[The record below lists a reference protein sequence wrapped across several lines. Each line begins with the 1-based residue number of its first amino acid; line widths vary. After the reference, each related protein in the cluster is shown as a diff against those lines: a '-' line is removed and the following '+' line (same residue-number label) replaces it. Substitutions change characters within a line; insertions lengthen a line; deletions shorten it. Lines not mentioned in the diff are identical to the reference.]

1 MSDLRPASPASEEK
15 FDQVIEAGRAES
27 RYWRDLWQY
36 RELFYFLSWRD
47 ILVRYKQTVLGI
59 AWAVI
64 RPLIT
69 MAIFTVIFGRLAKMP
84 DEGVPYPVLVFA
96 GMLPWQ
102 LFSTSLSEASNSLI
116 GNANLVSKVYF
127 PRLIVPTSS
136 VMVCGVDFLI
146 NSVIFAGLL
155 AWYGVVPSWPI
166 LFLPLFVLLGF
177 AAAIGAGLW
186 LAALN
191 VNYRDFR
198 YVVPFLVQFGL
209 YVSPVGFSSSV
220 VPESWRLLYSL
231 NPMVCVVDG
240 FRWSVFGPQRPF
252 DPVSCGLGVSIIALL
267 LLSGIWFFRRTER
280 SFADTI

>member
-1 MSDLRPASPASEEK
+1 MSDLPSVSPAPEEK
-15 FDQVIEAGRAES
+15 FDQVIEAGRAER

-47 ILVRYKQTVLGI
+47 ILVRYKQTVLGV

-69 MAIFTVIFGRLAKMP
+69 MAIFTVVFGRLAKMP
-84 DEGVPYPVLVFA
+84 SEGVPYPVLVFA

-102 LFSTSLSEASNSLI
+102 LFATSLSEASNSLI

-136 VMVCGVDFLI
+136 IMVCGVDFLI
-146 NSVIFAGLL
+146 NGVIFTGLM
-155 AWYGVVPSWPI
+155 AWFGVVPSWPI
-166 LFLPLFVLLGF
+166 LFLPVFILLGF

-220 VPESWRLLYSL
+220 IPESWRLLYAL
-231 NPMVCVVDG
+231 NPMVCVIDG
-240 FRWSVFGPQRPF
+240 FRWCVFGPQRPL
-252 DPVSCGLGVSIIALL
+252 DPASCGLGIFVIALL
-267 LLSGIWFFRRTER
+267 LFSGIWFFRRTER